1 MKNLFS
7 PVVRNFLAILF
18 LTLSLSSC
26 IKKDQGLKDPGLKDV
41 FSDDF
46 LIGTCM
52 NTPQING
59 TDLKAKPFIAANFN
73 SVTAENAMKWERI
86 HPEPDRYNFTI
97 ADSMI
102 NFAIANNMFVV
113 GHTLIW
119 HSQTPDWVFQDS
131 LGNPLE
137 RDDLLKRMKDHIF
150 TVVGHF
156 KGKVNGWDVV
166 NEAVNEDGSLRQT
179 NWLRII
185 GPDYIEKA
193 FEFAREA
200 DPDAE
205 LYYNDYNIELR
216 QKRSGAVGIIND
228 LRNNGIKVDGVG
240 IQGHW
245 NLDFPSLD
253 EIDEALT
260 EYGLMDLKIMIS
272 EMDIDVLPAPEN
284 ISGADVSDNTDYQKT
299 LNPYVS
305 GLPDSVSKRLADR
318 YADLFSVFE
327 KHKEAVTRVTF
338 WGVNDGYSWKNNWP
352 VKGRTNYPLLFDRNY
367 KPKQAFYSVI
377 KTAKL

>member
-1 MKNLFS
+1 M
-7 PVVRNFLAILF
+7 
-18 LTLSLSSC
+18 
-26 IKKDQGLKDPGLKDV
+26 
-41 FSDDF
+41 
-46 LIGTCM
+46 
-52 NTPQING
+52 
-59 TDLKAKPFIAANFN
+59 
-73 SVTAENAMKWERI
+73 
-86 HPEPDRYNFTI
+86 PDRYNFSI
-97 ADSMI
+97 ADSMV
-102 NFAIANNMFVV
+102 NFAIANKMFIV

-119 HSQTPDWVFQDS
+119 HSQTPEWVFQDS

-137 RDDLLKRMKDHIF
+137 RDALLKRMKDHIF

-179 NWLRII
+179 KWLSII

-200 DPDAE
+200 DPGAE
-205 LYYNDYNIELR
+205 LYYNDYNIELK
-216 QKRSGAVGIIND
+216 QKRSGAVGVIND
-228 LRNNGIKVDGVG
+228 LRSNGIKVDGVG

-245 NLDFPSLD
+245 HLDSPSLA
-253 EIDEALT
+253 EIGEALT
-260 EYGLMDLKIMIS
+260 EYGSMGLKIMIT
-272 EMDIDVLPAPEN
+272 EMDIDVLPTPKN
-284 ISGADVSDNTDYQKT
+284 ISGANVSDNADYQKA

-318 YADLFSVFE
+318 YADLFLLFM
-327 KHKEAVTRVTF
+327 KHKKAVTRVTF

-367 KPKQAFYSVI
+367 NPKPAYYSVI
-377 KTAKL
+377 KTAKI

>member
-1 MKNLFS
+1 
-7 PVVRNFLAILF
+7 
-18 LTLSLSSC
+18 
-26 IKKDQGLKDPGLKDV
+26 
-41 FSDDF
+41 
-46 LIGTCM
+46 
-52 NTPQING
+52 
-59 TDLKAKPFIAANFN
+59 
-73 SVTAENAMKWERI
+73 
-86 HPEPDRYNFTI
+86 
-97 ADSMI
+97 
-102 NFAIANNMFVV
+102 
-113 GHTLIW
+113 
-119 HSQTPDWVFQDS
+119 
-131 LGNPLE
+131 
-137 RDDLLKRMKDHIF
+137 MKDHIF

-284 ISGADVSDNTDYQKT
+284 ISGADVSDNADYQKT

-318 YADLFSVFE
+318 YADLFSIFE